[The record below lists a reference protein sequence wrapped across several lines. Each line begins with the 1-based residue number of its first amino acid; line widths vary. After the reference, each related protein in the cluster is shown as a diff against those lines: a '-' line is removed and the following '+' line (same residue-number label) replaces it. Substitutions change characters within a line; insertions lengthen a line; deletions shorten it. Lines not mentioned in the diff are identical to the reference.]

1 MSMNASIG
9 RPRRRTVKEHGPD
22 PIDIEVGRRVRVA
35 RELAHMT
42 QVDVATRLG
51 FSFQL
56 VQKYEQGEI
65 RISASRL
72 FQFSRLLK
80 RPVDYF
86 FTAAGPEP
94 PPATNGWGPGE
105 MELVQA
111 YRAIANPEVR
121 QRLTELVKRM
131 SESSSE
137 VVPDREPMRQ
147 RRPK

>member
-1 MSMNASIG
+1 MNAIIS

-22 PIDIEVGRRVRVA
+22 PIDIDVGRRVRNA

-42 QVDVATRLG
+42 QVDVAARLG

-72 FQFSRLLK
+72 FQFARLLH
-80 RPVDYF
+80 RPIDYF
-86 FTAAGPEP
+86 FAAPGTEP
-94 PPATNGWGPGE
+94 SPAQNGWDAGE

-111 YRAIANPEVR
+111 YRAITSPEVR
-121 QRLTELVKRM
+121 ERLSELVRGM
-131 SESSSE
+131 SRSSSG
-137 VVPDREPMRQ
+137 VVPTRTPTPP
-147 RRPK
+147 RRSK

>member
-1 MSMNASIG
+1 MDTIIS

-22 PIDIEVGRRVRVA
+22 PIDIDVGRRVRLA
-35 RELAHMT
+35 REHAHMT
-42 QVDVATRLG
+42 QVDVAGRLG

-72 FQFSRLLK
+72 FQFARLLGK
-80 RPVDYF
+80 PIEYF
-86 FTAAGPEP
+86 FAAAGTEP
-94 PPATNGWGPGE
+94 PPAPNGWSPGE

-111 YRAIANPEVR
+111 YRAITKPEVR
-121 QRLTELVKRM
+121 ERLSELVKGM
-131 SESSSE
+131 SQQPPEA
-137 VVPDREPMRQ
+137 VPNAGPTPQ